1 MIYDQDHNTIQKQL
15 TPPDKRSETL
25 LAWERALVSPIQW
38 IHDLFFGSYIYGS
51 LAPQYNNSII
61 YTVNFRVQY
70 QHRVYEMWVASG
82 VSGTLPTDSN
92 YWILIQEDFRGSND
106 RVKYNSQKLIF
117 EALLNQWFD
126 TTFRQPNF
134 LSPTNSD
141 IWIENT
147 KIVDGSFFIRLD
159 GNAVSFMRP
168 NAYAVSYIHPD
179 HEFVDSNF
187 IIHYPI
193 SVIPDNSDEYNQL
206 VSLANQYVI
215 VGMSYKLQSY

>member
-1 MIYDQDHNTIQKQL
+1 MK
-15 TPPDKRSETL
+15 
-25 LAWERALVSPIQW
+25 AWERALVTPIQW

-51 LAPQYNNSII
+51 FAPQYNNSLT
-61 YTVNFRVQY
+61 YTVGFRVQY
-70 QHRVYEMWVASG
+70 KHSVYEMWAESG

-92 YWILIQEDFRGSND
+92 YWILIQADFRGSND

-134 LSPTNSD
+134 LSPHNSE

-147 KIVDGSFFIRLD
+147 KIVDGSFLIRMD
-159 GNAVSFMRP
+159 GNAVSFIRP
-168 NAYAVSYIHPD
+168 DTYAVSYIHPD
-179 HEFVDSNF
+179 HVFGTSNF

-206 VSLANQYVI
+206 VSLANQYTI
-215 VGMSYKLQSY
+215 AGMVYKLQSY